1 MNSSLQF
8 IIYKLRVQRGANFQT
23 TSPFHLLLSNYLLC
37 SLLSIS
43 EDIFRASNMR
53 YTHPTL
59 SER

>member
-43 EDIFRASNMR
+43 EDIFRN
-53 YTHPTL
+53 L
-59 SER
+59 LIF